1 MTTGEIKEKIGS
13 GNPVIIEVRKNSAV
27 LLPLVR
33 TEEGLCVLFE
43 KRTGTISHAG
53 ETCFPGGAVDK
64 GETPLEAVKREVLE
78 ELGLREGEDYDLYG
92 QWGFFPLITGMCVNI
107 FAGELKD
114 GALERIKANPGEV
127 AEVFTIPVDFML
139 AGESMRYEYRLLQ
152 EIDPCD
158 LKGYIGL
165 PDDYQLPSGRVRM
178 PVWKYKGHVLWGM
191 TARMTRAFL
200 DRYFQDR

>member
-1 MTTGEIKEKIGS
+1 
-13 GNPVIIEVRKNSAV
+13 
-27 LLPLVR
+27 
-33 TEEGLCVLFE
+33 
-43 KRTGTISHAG
+43 
-53 ETCFPGGAVDK
+53 
-64 GETPLEAVKREVLE
+64 
-78 ELGLREGEDYDLYG
+78 
-92 QWGFFPLITGMCVNI
+92 MCVNI

-114 GALERIKANPGEV
+114 GALQRIKANPAEV

-152 EIDPCD
+152 DIDPCD

-178 PVWKYKGHVLWGM
+178 PVWKYGGHVLWGM

-200 DRYFQDR
+200 DRFFKD

>member
-1 MTTGEIKEKIGS
+1 MQLSQIREKIGAGS
-13 GNPVIIEVRKNSAV
+13 PEIIEVRKSSAV
-27 LLPLVR
+27 LLLLVR
-33 TEEGLCVLFE
+33 TEEGLCVLYE
-43 KRTGTISHAG
+43 KRTGSISHPG
-53 ETCFPGGAVDK
+53 ETCFPGGAVDP
-64 GETPLEAVKREVLE
+64 GETPREAVIRETEE
-78 ELGLREGEDYDLYG
+78 ELGLREDEDYELYG
-92 QWGFFPLITGMCVNI
+92 QWGLFPLITGMCVNI

-114 GALERIKANPGEV
+114 GALQRIKANPDEV

-152 EIDPCD
+152 DIDPCD

-178 PVWKYKGHVLWGM
+178 PVWKYGGHVLWGM

-200 DRYFQDR
+200 DRFFKD